1 MLRLQGV
8 TLKSEQSA
16 TEPLPPCAEKE
27 VQEMETE
34 TMTTDSVE
42 QSIQNTSSEM
52 EVEEPNFCDLQK
64 KSSED
69 HVEETKKSIDIVP
82 ILFDPSSQAKVK

>member
-16 TEPLPPCAEKE
+16 TEPLPTRVETE

-42 QSIQNTSSEM
+42 ESIQNTSSEM
-52 EVEEPNFCDLQK
+52 DVEEPNLCELQK

>member
-8 TLKSEQSA
+8 TLKSEQSV
-16 TEPLPPCAEKE
+16 TEPLPTRAETE

-34 TMTTDSVE
+34 TMATDSVE
-42 QSIQNTSSEM
+42 ESIHNTSSEM
-52 EVEEPNFCDLQK
+52 EVEEPNLCDLQK

-69 HVEETKKSIDIVP
+69 YVVETKKSIDIVP